1 MRLRPNDFKPKGSP
15 FGLIGTGIGI
25 RKGNADLTNAIKRSL
40 DGIVADG
47 TYKKLIEKWNMQGM
61 EL

>member
-1 MRLRPNDFKPKGSP
+1 
-15 FGLIGTGIGI
+15 
-25 RKGNADLTNAIKRSL
+25 LTNAIKKSF

-47 TYKKLIEKWNMQGM
+47 TYKKMIDKWNMQGM